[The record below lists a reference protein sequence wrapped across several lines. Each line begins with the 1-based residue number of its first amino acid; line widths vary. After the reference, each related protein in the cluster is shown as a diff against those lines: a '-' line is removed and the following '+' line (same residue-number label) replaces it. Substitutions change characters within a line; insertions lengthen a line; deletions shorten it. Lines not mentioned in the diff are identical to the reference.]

1 MKKIYSLLLALVI
14 TTLTQLNVYGQYSWS
29 NVGTGM
35 NSPVQSLTTD
45 TTNDILYA
53 GGVFTQAGGIPAIDI
68 AKWDG
73 VTWAPL
79 GGGVLSGSGIS
90 SLLMQGTELI
100 AGGTFTN
107 IGGVLSK
114 NIAKWDG
121 LIWTPIGAGLDYT
134 GVTTVST
141 LTMYNGDLYAGG
153 TFNVSGATTV
163 NNIARWDG
171 TNWQPLTTGTNG
183 KVLSL
188 YVFGTD
194 LYVGG
199 SFTDAGGVVVNNIAK
214 WDGTTWSDVGGGVS
228 YTGVTTVA
236 TLTEFNGDLYV
247 GGTFTTAGATPVKHI
262 AKWDGAVWSDVG
274 GGASSYTGVTTVATF
289 TTFNNELIVGGNFDT
304 LGFAPASY
312 IGKWDGT
319 VWTTLSS
326 GTNNTVLALATMHDT
341 LYAGGLF
348 PVAGGNAA
356 PFIAEWIPSPVAFIS
371 ATDMEFENGK
381 FVLYPNP
388 LEDRLYF
395 KNMNDVLSKDRK
407 IYSFILFDLM
417 GREIMRTNKID
428 SEILF
433 ERNHIP
439 SGLYIYKII
448 DTEKILVQQGKLS
461 FR

>member
-1 MKKIYSLLLALVI
+1 MKKIYSLLVALV
-14 TTLTQLNVYGQYSWS
+14 LTSLFQLNVYGQYSWS

-35 NSPVQSLTTD
+35 NSPVQSLATD

-79 GGGVLSGSGIS
+79 GGGVLSGSGIA
-90 SLLMQGTELI
+90 SLLMEGTDVI

-121 LIWTPIGAGLDYT
+121 LTWSPIGAGLDYT

-141 LTMYNGDLYAGG
+141 LTFYNGELYAGG

-188 YVFGTD
+188 CVYGTD

-236 TLTEFNGDLYV
+236 TLREFNSELYA
-247 GGTFTTAGATPVKHI
+247 GGTFTTAGVSTVRHI
-262 AKWDGAVWSDVG
+262 AKWDGTTWSDVG
-274 GGASSYTGVTTVATF
+274 GGAGSYTGVTTVATF
-289 TTFNNELIVGGNFDT
+289 TTFNNELVVGGTFDT
-304 LGFAPASY
+304 LGLTPASY

-319 VWTTLSS
+319 TWTTLGS
-326 GTNNTVLALATMHDT
+326 GTNNTVLALETLHDT

-348 PVAGGNAA
+348 PVAGGNAT
-356 PFIAEWIPSPVAFIS
+356 PFIAEWIPSPAAFIS
-371 ATDMEFENGK
+371 ISNLEFENGG
-381 FVLYPNP
+381 FALYPNP
-388 LEDRLYF
+388 LEDRLHI
-395 KNMNDVLSKDRK
+395 KNINEVLPKDENL
-407 IYSFILFDLM
+407 YSFILFDLM
-417 GREIMRTNKID
+417 GREIMKTNKIAN
-428 SEILF
+428 EIIF
-433 ERNHIP
+433 ERNNIT
-439 SGLYIYKII
+439 SGLYIYKIV
-448 DTEKILVQQGKLS
+448 DDQNVLVQQGKLS

>member
-1 MKKIYSLLLALVI
+1 MKKLYSLIVVAILL
-14 TTLTQLNVYGQYSWS
+14 QLNSFAQYSWS

-35 NSPVQSLTTD
+35 NSPVQSLVTD

-73 VTWAPL
+73 VTWGPL
-79 GGGVLSGSGIS
+79 GGGVISGSGIS
-90 SLLMQGTELI
+90 SLLMQGTELV

-121 LIWTPIGAGLDYT
+121 LIWSPIGAGLDYT

-141 LTMYNGDLYAGG
+141 LTTYNGDLYAGG
-153 TFNVSGATTV
+153 TFNVSGSTTV

-183 KVLSL
+183 KVLALCVYGS
-188 YVFGTD
+188 D

-199 SFTDAGGVVVNNIAK
+199 TFTDAGGVPVNNIAK

-236 TLTEFNGDLYV
+236 TLREFNGELYA
-247 GGTFTTAGATPVKHI
+247 GGTFTTAGTSAVRHI
-262 AKWDGAVWSDVG
+262 AKWDGSAWSDVG
-274 GGASSYTGVTTVATF
+274 NGAGAYTGVTTVATF
-289 TTFNNELIVGGNFDT
+289 TTFNNELVVGGAFDT

-319 VWTTLSS
+319 TWTTLGS
-326 GTNNTVLALATMHDT
+326 GTNNTVLALATLHDT

-348 PVAGGNAA
+348 PVAGGNAT
-356 PFIAEWIPSPVAFIS
+356 PFIAEWIPSPAAFIS
-371 ATDMEFENGK
+371 STNLVVENGK
-381 FVLYPNP
+381 FILYPNP
-388 LEDRLYF
+388 VFNHLYV
-395 KNMNDVLSKDRK
+395 KNDFVDYLKTGEN
-407 IYSFILFDLM
+407 YSFVVFDITGREVYKTTIAKNEILFD
-417 GREIMRTNKID
+417 RDKI
-428 SEILF
+428 S
-433 ERNHIP
+433 
-439 SGLYIYKII
+439 SGLYIFKITDNKNNI
-448 DTEKILVQQGKLS
+448 IQQGKLS